1 MPHWFLSTRAHSVG
15 GPVGGSVDVID
26 ADRPGFPTDLTP
38 ELVQAI
44 RGRDI
49 LFAVHGFN
57 VNQKDGI
64 AHLGFWMDTLDI
76 GNAIPIGILW
86 PGDCFI
92 PIFLDYVVEG
102 HEALKSGDLLAAFL
116 NKSFT
121 AAASVSFASHSLGAR
136 VVLQTIQGL
145 NPALTVRRT
154 VLMAGAIDDTCL
166 TAEYQTAAGRIK
178 ELSLLASQKDDVL
191 SMAYPLGNPLQGII
205 DTGHPYRKAALG
217 REGPEPANP
226 SAPGL
231 EPDWMIPDDLD
242 YGHLDYIPGKAI
254 AAKYPQPV
262 NIPPATNPPAPPPG
276 TPPVL
281 LQPPEKWKPAFSAGF
296 VSTRY
301 QRP

>member
-1 MPHWFLSTRAHSVG
+1 MAHWFLSTRAQSVG
-15 GPVGGSVDVID
+15 GPVAASVSVID
-26 ADRPGFPTDLTP
+26 ADRLGFPTDLTA
-38 ELVQAI
+38 ELVEAT

-57 VNQKDGI
+57 VNQNDGI
-64 AHLGFWMDTLDI
+64 HHLGYWMDKLDI

-102 HEALKSGDLLAAFL
+102 HEAIKSGDLLAAFL

-121 AAASVSFASHSLGAR
+121 SAASLSFASHSLGAR

-145 NPALTVRRT
+145 NPALIVRRT

-166 TAEYQTAAGRIK
+166 TDEYKVAAARVT
-178 ELSLLASQKDDVL
+178 ELSLLASRKDDVL
-191 SMAYPLGNPLQGII
+191 SLAYPLGNPLQGII

-217 REGPEPANP
+217 REGPDPPNP

-231 EPDWMIPDDLD
+231 ESDWMIPDGLD
-242 YGHLDYIPGKAI
+242 YGHLDYIPSNPIPVKFA
-254 AAKYPQPV
+254 QPV
-262 NIPPATNPPAPPPG
+262 NIPPATDPAPPVT
-276 TPPVL
+276 TPPG
-281 LQPPEKWKPAFSAGF
+281 LQPPAKWKPAFSAGF